1 MDYPIDTE
9 VSTVNATAKVTMGAI
24 SVRQELSALG
34 LKPDDL
40 AEAISFGEK
49 YRALCTDNDPRIF
62 QGTTAWARTLRGLR
76 ENKRLVRLGWT
87 KDRTGNF
94 ETAVSPNKTFA
105 ISVTTGDK
113 ETGKYDPERP
123 FLQPRL
129 KHPKGIM
136 TKAAIDVNA
145 WLFPDMAA
153 DAKKKADEIEAVEK
167 RATWILLIHR
177 DGNVVFSELSLASK
191 FSSGQ
196 VDQWKHRIV
205 LDPLDVEPLIDVADD
220 SGDDSGEAD
229 IDVPVRRRT

>member
-1 MDYPIDTE
+1 VD
-9 VSTVNATAKVTMGAI
+9 ATAKVSMGAI
-24 SVRQELSALG
+24 SVRQELAVLG
-34 LKPDDL
+34 LRPEDL
-40 AEAISFGEK
+40 AEAISLGEK

-87 KDRTGNF
+87 NDRTGNF
-94 ETAVSPNKTFA
+94 ETAVCPDKTFA

-113 ETGKYDPERP
+113 ETGKFDPARP
-123 FLQPRL
+123 FIQPRL

-136 TKAAIDVNA
+136 TKAAVDMNA

-153 DAKKKADEIEAVEK
+153 DAKRKADEIEAVEK

-177 DGNVVFSELSLASK
+177 DLNVVFAELSLASK

-196 VDQWKHRIV
+196 VEQWKHRII
-205 LDPLDVEPLIDVADD
+205 LEPLDVEPLIDVADD
-220 SGDDSGEAD
+220 SGDDSGEAEV
-229 IDVPVRRRT
+229 DVPVRRRT